1 MADIFREIDE
11 DLRRENFARLWAR
24 YGTYLIAFLVLV
36 VLGTAAVVGW
46 RQYQDSQRRAEG
58 VRYAAAAAL
67 VQQGK
72 TAEAAA
78 AFAAITHETS
88 SSRAMLASFEEAG
101 LRAKLGKPDA
111 ALAIYNRLAAD
122 GELDSA
128 YRDLANLLAART
140 MLGLSGDPKAVVARL
155 KPLTDAENPWH
166 ASALEMTALADLKAG
181 DRAAAR
187 GLYQKLAD
195 DLTASAGVRGRAAE
209 MAAALGR

>member
-24 YGTYLIAFLVLV
+24 YGIYLIAILVVV
-36 VLGTAAVVGW
+36 VLGTAGVVGW

-72 TAEAAA
+72 TADAAA
-78 AFAAITHETS
+78 AFAAITHEAS

-101 LRAKLGKPDA
+101 LRAKLGKADA

-122 GELDSA
+122 GGLDSA

-140 MLGLSGDPKAVVARL
+140 MLGLAGDPKAVVARL

-195 DLTASAGVRGRAAE
+195 DLTASAGVRARAAE

>member
-24 YGTYLIAFLVLV
+24 YGIYLIAILVVV
-36 VLGTAAVVGW
+36 VLGTAGVVGW

-72 TAEAAA
+72 TADAAA
-78 AFAAITHETS
+78 AFATITHEAS

-101 LRAKLGKPDA
+101 LRAKLGKADA

-122 GELDSA
+122 GGLDPA

-140 MLGLSGDPKAVVARL
+140 MLGLAGDPKAVVARL

-195 DLTASAGVRGRAAE
+195 DLTASSGVRARAAE